1 VADYLFDTTV
11 FIDYHGGDPE
21 AKHLVERLFEGSI
34 SASYCALTLAEL
46 WIGISTISEEE
57 LRRKEEVKYEALF
70 KLMESAPI
78 SDEDAKLAGI
88 LLGKFVG
95 KLDEKARKE
104 FLKEFLADAIV
115 GAVASRR
122 GEVVCTRNKK
132 HFEQFSVEAE
142 TY

>member
-21 AKHLVERLFEGSI
+21 AKHLVERLIGGSI

-46 WIGISTISEEE
+46 WIGISTISEEG
-57 LRRKEEVKYEALF
+57 LRRKEEIEYEAAF
-70 KLMESAPI
+70 ALMESAPI
-78 SDEDAKLAGI
+78 SDEDAKLAGTW
-88 LLGKFVG
+88 LG
-95 KLDEKARKE
+95 KLDENARKKL
-104 FLKEFLADAIV
+104 FADAII
-115 GAVASRR
+115 GSVASRR

-132 HFEQFSVEAE
+132 HFEQLSVQAE